1 MIEHMILEA
10 NLDPNMKVA
19 TDFDSSESK
28 LLIAIDAGLFID
40 LIVHR
45 FTNDASFV
53 GGF

>member
-28 LLIAIDAGLFID
+28 FTFCLCLFDMIAYNFDCL
-40 LIVHR
+40 
-45 FTNDASFV
+45 
-53 GGF
+53 